1 MEKGFIDHEEIQR
14 EMIMRLKKVEGQVR
28 GISKMIQEKRN
39 CGEIVTQLGA
49 IKAAINRV
57 GFTVLACH
65 MAGCIEDCQSQ
76 GGNSDQALNEF
87 MEVLKKYS

>member
-28 GISKMIQEKRN
+28 GISKMIQEKRS

-49 IKAAINRV
+49 VKAAINRV
-57 GFTVLACH
+57 GFAVLACH
-65 MAGCIEDCQSQ
+65 MAGCIEDCLKR

-87 MEVLKKYS
+87 LPVLKKYS